1 MFQETYTN
9 YLDNSQRNG
18 VGLTYQTEFNH
29 FGQFFR
35 NIFSSKAK
43 RQAARRAEEQAMI
56 DVGKTEIHIEPLQEK
71 ENGRN
76 KR

>member
-1 MFQETYTN
+1 
-9 YLDNSQRNG
+9 
-18 VGLTYQTEFNH
+18 
-29 FGQFFR
+29 
-35 NIFSSKAK
+35 
-43 RQAARRAEEQAMI
+43 MI